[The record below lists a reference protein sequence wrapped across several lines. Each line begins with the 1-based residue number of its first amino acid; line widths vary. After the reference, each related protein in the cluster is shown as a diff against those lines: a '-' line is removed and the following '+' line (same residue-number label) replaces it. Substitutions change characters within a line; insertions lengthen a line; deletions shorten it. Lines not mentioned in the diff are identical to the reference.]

1 MRRWNSYVDNDDD
14 GGDNIDDDEMIDDD
28 NDDSDDKLLYRQL
41 TSTVHMSIEQ
51 FRTFLEKQ
59 NIQFDDVQCL
69 ALFAYFDDD
78 NDG

>member
-1 MRRWNSYVDNDDD
+1 
-14 GGDNIDDDEMIDDD
+14 MIMMIVKI
-28 NDDSDDKLLYRQL
+28 SSLY
-41 TSTVHMSIEQ
+41 HHHISIEQ